1 LPEEQEGKP
10 TISNGNGQWIEY
22 ETTATAAAGG

>member
-10 TISNGNGQWIEY
+10 TIANGNGERMEY